1 MFFHHFQLIFSLY
14 IDFRI
19 KHYAG
24 AVIYDCRDFVSRN
37 LDTLD
42 RDLSQ
47 AMYECNHSLLKVL
60 FPEGKIQRP

>member
-1 MFFHHFQLIFSLY
+1 MIFNNSYFH
-14 IDFRI
+14 FRI

-24 AVIYDCRDFVSRN
+24 AVIYDSHDFVSRN

-47 AMYECNHSLLKVL
+47 AMYECNHSLLKIL
-60 FPEGKIQRP
+60 FPEGKIHRDI

>member
-1 MFFHHFQLIFSLY
+1 MH
-14 IDFRI
+14 FRI

-60 FPEGKIQRP
+60 FPEGKIRQIY